1 MLIEWRVIDRNRHLV
16 IDGKSVCGVSGD
28 SFIGDAFPCEKCYK
42 TLTLVTRNAFAEYS
56 VASVDSQ
63 AISSRL

>member
-28 SFIGDAFPCEKCYK
+28 SFVGDAFPCEKCYK
-42 TLTLVTRNAFAEYS
+42 TLTLVTRNAFADYS
-56 VASVDSQ
+56 TESVDYNAVVSHP
-63 AISSRL
+63 